1 MFIGYSKA
9 FVTIYY
15 IDSKHTKTQNT
26 HKQGLYGV
34 NEKCNAAL
42 VRYPLPLP
50 FFSMV
55 KIPSHLIQTIRCFLG
70 EWKIISNREII
81 NPNENGWYV
90 NDKLE
95 LDIIKIKR
103 AN

>member
-1 MFIGYSKA
+1 M
-9 FVTIYY
+9 
-15 IDSKHTKTQNT
+15 
-26 HKQGLYGV
+26 
-34 NEKCNAAL
+34 
-42 VRYPLPLP
+42 
-50 FFSMV
+50 
-55 KIPSHLIQTIRCFLG
+55 G